1 MKNFKDVKVG
11 DETIDYNDGKG
22 IIVKKAKKVNQN
34 LMN

>member
-11 DETIDYNDGKG
+11 DETIDYNDEKG